1 MIMALSDDGGDGDDY
16 DIDVFDDD
24 DEYDDDGDKDVY
36 DDDDSDGDDE
46 DKDAYDHADDDCTT
60 MKVRKR
66 SQSAGPGKFDKKMG
80 KEDSFDQVKRD
91 LALTKKKISKRLKK
105 VFLPFQKTR
114 WSLKFY
120 LTILSKTTLKK
131 KL

>member
-80 KEDSFDQVKRD
+80 KEDSFDQVNFKARFCPD
-91 LALTKKKISKRLKK
+91 KISKKIL
-105 VFLPFQKTR
+105 LPFQKTL
-114 WSLKFY
+114 WYVKFY

>member
-1 MIMALSDDGGDGDDY
+1 MALSDDGGDGDDY

-91 LALTKKKISKRLKK
+91 LALTKKLFLQKIEESTFTLSKDSV
-105 VFLPFQKTR
+105 VFE
-114 WSLKFY
+114 
-120 LTILSKTTLKK
+120 ILSDHSVKDNSEK